1 MLPLVL
7 SIPSIAPSLL
17 MKDYFSQHQH
27 SSICYL
33 VASAI
38 VQALAFFAGSKR
50 VSLQVLSA
58 NQDGCGGG

>member
-1 MLPLVL
+1 
-7 SIPSIAPSLL
+7 
-17 MKDYFSQHQH
+17 MKGNFSQHQH

-38 VQALAFFAGSKR
+38 VQALAFCAGSKG
-50 VSLQVLSA
+50 VSLRVLSA